1 TILPSGFTQFRRIGS
16 MLTTASQW
24 TAFSQLGDEFLWVT
38 PVGDVNDATLGATAK
53 TYVLTVPTGFQV
65 NALIRSSLFNAT
77 ANTLYL
83 INSMDEAVASVGA
96 PLGNRTGVNPNAGA
110 LGGSIATVSVRTNST
125 AQVRVV

>member
-1 TILPSGFTQFRRIGS
+1 FRRIGS

-38 PVGDVNDATLGATAK
+38 PGGDVNDAPLGATAK

-83 INSMDEAVASVGA
+83 INSMDEAVAAVGA
-96 PLGNRTGVNPNAGA
+96 PLGNRTGGHPKCGG
-110 LGGSIATVSVRTNST
+110 LGGSIATGSLTTNSH
-125 AQVRVV
+125 AQDGA